1 MDNNLTDGSVV
12 AEKMLPQSQVNE
24 LIGAAKAAAADK
36 AVRETEEKYRAQMQ
50 GDAPKS
56 SALDKDALFSEWDKR
71 SAEREEAKRQE
82 EENARA
88 SAEEAAA
95 QATFKEVVDQYRT
108 KLKAS
113 TEIAPD
119 FDELMK
125 KFPHHK
131 HDALVI
137 GLNQLPNTAAVANT
151 LYRKPGKAFTLNKMA
166 YENWDGFM
174 EELHAISKRIDE
186 NATSKN
192 SGVRPPLSKLKSD
205 VVGLNNSGI
214 RSRAELK
221 KDKSL
226 LL

>member
-1 MDNNLTDGSVV
+1 MDNNLTDGGVV

-36 AVRETEEKYRAQMQ
+36 AIRETEEKYRAKMQ
-50 GDAPKS
+50 EEASKS
-56 SALDKDALFSEWDKR
+56 SVLDKDVLLSELDKR
-71 SAEREEAKRQE
+71 LAEREEAKRQDE
-82 EENARA
+82 EKARVA
-88 SAEEAAA
+88 AEEAAA

-108 KLKAS
+108 KLRAS
-113 TEIAPD
+113 TDIAPD

-174 EELHAISKRIDE
+174 EELQAISKRVEE
-186 NATSKN
+186 NATAKN
-192 SGVRPPLSKLKSD
+192 ASVRPPLSKLKSD
-205 VVGLNNSGI
+205 VVGLNNSGM
-214 RSRAELK
+214 RTRAEIK
-221 KDKSL
+221 KDKSIL
-226 LL
+226 L